1 MIEIRNILCPVDF
14 SDFSRHALAQAAV
27 IARWYGATLT
37 VFHVYPTGPPPV
49 LFGGYPGPIPLEP
62 VSGLP
67 RETREAIVC
76 ELQRFT
82 DSVKIAD
89 LQMRFEAR
97 QGGAVPAILDEAKSL
112 PADLIVLGTH
122 GRGGVDRLVLGSV
135 TEKVLRKA
143 TCPVLTVPPSV
154 SEPAATAPLLFA
166 RILCAVDFSEP
177 SMKALSYALSI
188 AQEADAQL
196 LVLHVLEGLHT
207 EELTAYPDF
216 DLSRFIQRMETDAL
230 ARLRSAI
237 ADEARIWCKPV
248 ELLETG
254 KVYREILR
262 VARERDVHLIVLG
275 VHGRNPVD
283 LMLLGSTTHHVVR
296 AASCPVLTLRA

>member
-1 MIEIRNILCPVDF
+1 
-14 SDFSRHALAQAAV
+14 
-27 IARWYGATLT
+27 
-37 VFHVYPTGPPPV
+37 
-49 LFGGYPGPIPLEP
+49 
-62 VSGLP
+62 
-67 RETREAIVC
+67 
-76 ELQRFT
+76 
-82 DSVKIAD
+82 
-89 LQMRFEAR
+89 
-97 QGGAVPAILDEAKSL
+97 
-112 PADLIVLGTH
+112 
-122 GRGGVDRLVLGSV
+122 VDRFVLGSV

-154 SEPAATAPLLFA
+154 LEPAATAPLLFA

-216 DLSRFIQRMETDAL
+216 DLSRFIQRMEADAL
-230 ARLRSAI
+230 ARLHSAI